1 MSNNKE
7 GKEKIFKKHHIK
19 VEISEGL
26 EVEILEDLKVEILE
40 DLEMEILELKMVID
54 KEILNKEED
63 QINHLEVEDDWVKNV
78 NYLRLLLLYLNLWI
92 LILQIL
98 IRSDIF

>member
-7 GKEKIFKKHHIK
+7 VKEKIFKKHHIK

-26 EVEILEDLKVEILE
+26 ELEILEVKV
-40 DLEMEILELKMVID
+40 VIS

-78 NYLRLLLLYLNLWI
+78 NYLRLLLLYLKLWI